1 MVQRENLMV
10 HVVSTAT
17 IATAGFVIG
26 SLLGAA
32 MGYMLG
38 MSVLIENVLSPYHPR
53 PADRAQGRVRA
64 AVHHVAR
71 LQRSG
76 RSSWSRVLVVF
87 FPILVNVLQSMKTVD
102 RDLINLARAYSMT
115 ALQIFWKIEFPASM
129 PALMAGLRIGATLA
143 VIGVTVGELVGGNT
157 GLGYLITFGEGQAN
171 TAMVFNAIV
180 LLTLVGIVLYGAVT
194 MIEARVLHYI
204 PRAHVA
210 DDIRK
215 EDSHGRTSPCIPR
228 SGPKSS
234 SIPKGKSLG
243 DWLDTRI
250 ARYETREL
258 DWDALKFQADFDP
271 KYRRAQMRYIGT
283 GGTGVAKDDNAV
295 PAEHFT
301 FSTMVLPA
309 GCEGPLHLHTD
320 VEEVFFVL
328 RGNKVRFIIEH
339 QGERFET
346 VLKERDLFSVPPGVY
361 RGLVNE
367 GIEEALMCVMI
378 GNAKPVT
385 PTYPPDHPVAKIKR
399 PKRVR
404 RLKAV
409 RVMTPEGRR
418 CEA

>member
-1 MVQRENLMV
+1 M
-10 HVVSTAT
+10 T

-32 MGYMLG
+32 MGYVLG
-38 MSVLIENVLSPYHPR
+38 MSVLLEKVLSPYILGLQIAPK
-53 PADRAQGRVRA
+53 
-64 AVHHVAR
+64 VAFAP
-71 LQRSG
+71 LFIMWLG
-76 RSSWSRVLVVF
+76 YNAWPKLIVTILVVF

-102 RDLINLARAYSMT
+102 RDLINLARAYSMSRM
-115 ALQIFWKIEFPASM
+115 QIFWKIEVPASM

-180 LLTLVGIVLYGAVT
+180 LLAHRHRALRRRRRAGGAGAALHS
-194 MIEARVLHYI
+194 ARHALSE
-204 PRAHVA
+204 
-210 DDIRK
+210 IRG
-215 EDSHGRTSPCIPR
+215 EVPWNTSPSIPR
-228 SGPKSS
+228 SGPRASS
-234 SIPKGKSLG
+234 SRRRTLAS
-243 DWLDTRI
+243 WLDTRI
-250 ARYETREL
+250 ARYETRAL
-258 DWDALKFQADFDP
+258 DWDALKFQADYDP
-271 KYRRAQMRYIGT
+271 KYRRAQMRYVGT
-283 GGTGVAKDDNAV
+283 GGTGVEGDDNAV

-309 GCEGPLHLHTD
+309 GCEGPLHLHID
-320 VEEVFFVL
+320 AEEVFFVL
-328 RGNKVRFIIEH
+328 RGNKLRFIIEH

-367 GIEEALMCVMI
+367 GIEEALMCVII

-399 PKRVR
+399 PKGGG
-404 RLKAV
+404 AS
-409 RVMTPEGRR
+409 
-418 CEA
+418 